1 MFEAKCSRQIG
12 KRKKMIFH
20 QMFLCLH
27 EEEEGEKEK
36 KNTEK
41 KGLLFVCSKTKK
53 LKTKAASTLGF
64 RLFITLSLIH
74 I

>member
-41 KGLLFVCSKTKK
+41 KGLLFVCSKTK
-53 LKTKAASTLGF
+53 AASTLGF
-64 RLFITLSLIH
+64 RLFITNTSDNKKC
-74 I
+74 